1 MPQHSLKGNLR
12 PLCFHFSSSSPTM
25 ATTSKQ
31 YKAVGE
37 DLWKNKTEKI
47 VRQLS
52 LCLIATS
59 SKEPL
64 SNQTKNAE
72 LFALTYGAL
81 VVQLIQD
88 YEDYAEVNKQ
98 LEKMGYNIGTRL
110 IEEFLA
116 KSSLGRCADFK
127 DVGEVIAKVD
137 GKVLPHLLWADFD
150 RLGWIQIF
158 PEHHTER
165 HPCATATTDVA
176 NDEIVGGYESRFD
189 VLTDV

>member
-1 MPQHSLKGNLR
+1 
-12 PLCFHFSSSSPTM
+12 M

-31 YKAVGE
+31 YKAIGE

-47 VRQLS
+47 VRPFS
-52 LCLIATS
+52 LCLTASS

-81 VVQLIQD
+81 VVQLVQD

-116 KSSLGRCADFK
+116 KSSLGRCTDFK
-127 DVGEVIAKVD
+127 DVGEVIAKVNEEV
-137 GKVLPHLLWADFD
+137 KPSLPWADFD
-150 RLGWIQIF
+150 RLGWIQIV
-158 PEHHTER
+158 PEHHTKH
-165 HPCATATTDVA
+165 HPCTTATADIA
-176 NDEIVGGYESRFD
+176 NGETVDGCESRFD
-189 VLTDV
+189 VLTDVRR